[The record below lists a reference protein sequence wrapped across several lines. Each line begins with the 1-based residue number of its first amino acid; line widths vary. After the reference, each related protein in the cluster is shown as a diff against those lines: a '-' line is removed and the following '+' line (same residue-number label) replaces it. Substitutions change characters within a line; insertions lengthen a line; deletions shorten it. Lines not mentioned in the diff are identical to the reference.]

1 MTDWLTDP
9 CHNPDFCKLCR
20 AADRAARRRN
30 AHDDP
35 KLERLRRLLDDDV
48 SLERAYV
55 VLNEGAEAPAVTVEA
70 LMYSLRERGI
80 KALAESDTKRR
91 LAALSD
97 EQAVEVGN
105 RLLKPKPETAR
116 AWSAEEIK
124 VLFKARVA

>member
-1 MTDWLTDP
+1 MSRELDP

-55 VLNEGAEAPAVTVEA
+55 VLNGAAEAPAVTVEA
-70 LMYSLRERGI
+70 LMYGLRERGT
-80 KALAESDTKRR
+80 KALAEPDTKRR

-97 EQAVEVGN
+97 EQIVEVQSVIETKTRNGS
-105 RLLKPKPETAR
+105 RLVRGGSQGFISSEG
-116 AWSAEEIK
+116 
-124 VLFKARVA
+124 